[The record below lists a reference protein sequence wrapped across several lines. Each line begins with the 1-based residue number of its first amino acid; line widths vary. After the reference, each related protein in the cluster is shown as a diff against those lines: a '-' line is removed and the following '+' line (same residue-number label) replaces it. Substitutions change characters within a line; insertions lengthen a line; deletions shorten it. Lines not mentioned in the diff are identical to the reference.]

1 MKKVFKIIGIILLIF
16 VAILV
21 AIPFVLESKI
31 DAIVQNYADKNINAK
46 VEFDDVS
53 LSLISSFPNAKVTID
68 NLTITNNAPFQDE
81 TFTTAK
87 SIGLKMAIKELFKNQ
102 EDEPISITSVTIDEA
117 LMTLKENTT
126 GSTNWDIFKTK
137 TNENTSAS
145 STEGSGFKINIEDYT
160 IDNSA
165 LTYIVESSN
174 TTVYVTNLNH
184 SGNAKFTDVV
194 SELDTTSEANVSL
207 SIDST
212 SYLENNHVTLDALI
226 DLNFKSDSYTFKENK
241 GFVNQLPLEFN
252 GFVQLKD
259 EGQLIDITFKNPE
272 SSFKDFLAVMPERYV
287 KNLDDVETSGDFK
300 VEGIIKGLMSS
311 TTIPTID
318 IKMVSDNASFK
329 YPNLPKRVENINI
342 NVTVKND
349 NGNPDDTYVDLSTLN
364 FKIDQDIFKS
374 SAVLKNLGSNTQVD
388 ANLDGTLNLANI
400 TKAYPIKLEK
410 ELSGIL
416 KGKVNTS
423 FDMNAIETNSYNR
436 IKNNGSVSI
445 TDFIFSSED
454 IVNPIHISKADLTFK
469 PGTIS
474 LNNFIAKTGQSDINA
489 TGSIKN
495 LIGFLMQKNKLQG
508 DFKVKSNVFAVNDF
522 MVVQEN
528 SAEENKTTSSK
539 ESLKIPEFLD
549 CNITADVNTVIYDNL
564 NLKDVSGSL
573 AIKNQQADLKGLT
586 SKLFEGILAITGNV
600 STQEATP
607 TFNINL
613 GVDNFDI
620 AKSFNDLELFKSL
633 APIASALQGKLNST
647 INLKGNL
654 NESFTPDLASIS
666 GNTFAQLFVSS
677 VNSDKLKVLGKLQ
690 ENLNFVNFNK
700 LNLDDLKT
708 NLSFENGLVNVKP
721 FNVTYKDIN
730 IQVAGSHGFDK
741 SLNYKAVLDVPAKY
755 LGGEV
760 NRLIGRINDNEVNK
774 ITIPVTANISGT
786 YANPQVSTDLTSGVT
801 NLTKQLIEIEKQ
813 KLLNSGKDK
822 LKDLLDGVLNNKK
835 KPIDSTKA
843 KTQTKKDSTITKSDS
858 IKTKTEETVKG
869 ILGDLLKNRKKKKDS
884 TNNNI

>member
-1 MKKVFKIIGIILLIF
+1 MKKIFKIIGIILLIF

-53 LSLISSFPNAKVTID
+53 LSLISSFPNAKVTIN
-68 NLTITNNAPFQDE
+68 NLTITNNEPFKDE
-81 TFTTAK
+81 VFTTAK

-102 EDEPISITSVTIDEA
+102 EDEPIAITSVSIDEA
-117 LMTLKENTT
+117 LMTLKENTN
-126 GSTNWDIFKTK
+126 GSSNWDIFKTES
-137 TNENTSAS
+137 NENTRAYSAES
-145 STEGSGFKINIEDYT
+145 SGFKINIEDYT

-165 LTYIVESSN
+165 LTYIDESSN

-194 SELDTTSEANVSL
+194 SELNTTSEADVSL

-226 DLNFKSDSYTFKENK
+226 DLNLKSNTYTFKENK
-241 GFVNQLPLEFN
+241 GFINQLPLEFD

-259 EGQLIDITFKNPE
+259 EGQLIDISFKNPE
-272 SSFKDFLAVMPERYV
+272 SSFKDFLAVMPERYA
-287 KNLDDVETSGDFK
+287 KNLNDVETLGYFK
-300 VEGIIKGLMSS
+300 VEGIIKGLM
-311 TTIPTID
+311 TDKTIPTID
-318 IKMVSDNASFK
+318 IKMMSDNASFK

-342 NVTVKND
+342 NATVKND
-349 NGNPDDTYVDLSTLN
+349 NGNPDDTYVDLNMLN
-364 FKIDQDIFKS
+364 FKIDQDVFKS
-374 SAVLKNLGSNTQVD
+374 SAVFKNLGDNTQVN
-388 ANLDGTLNLANI
+388 ANLEGTLNLANI
-400 TKAYPIKLEK
+400 SKAYPIELDK

-416 KGKVNTS
+416 KGKLNTS

-474 LNNFIAKTGQSDINA
+474 LNNFAAKTGESDINA
-489 TGSIKN
+489 TGTIKN

-508 DFKVKSNVFAVNDF
+508 DFKVKSNIFAVNDF
-522 MVVQEN
+522 MVAQDDT
-528 SAEENKTTSSK
+528 AEENKTTANT

-564 NLKDVSGSL
+564 NLKDVSGAL
-573 AIKNQQADLKGLT
+573 AINNQQANLKGLT

-620 AKSFNDLELFKSL
+620 AKSFNGLELFQSL
-633 APIASALQGKLNST
+633 APIATALQGKLNST

-654 NESFTPDLASIS
+654 NQSFTPELASIS

-677 VNSDKLKVLGKLQ
+677 VNSEKLQVLGELQ
-690 ENLNFVNFNK
+690 ENLNFIDFEK

-708 NLSFENGLVNVKP
+708 NLSFENGLVHVKP
-721 FNVTYKDIN
+721 FNVTYQDIDF
-730 IQVAGSHGFDK
+730 QVSGSHGFDK
-741 SLNYKAVLDVPAKY
+741 SLNYKAVLNVPAKY

-786 YANPQVSTDLTSGVT
+786 YTSPQVSTDLTSGIS

-813 KLLNSGKDK
+813 KLLNAGKDK

-835 KPIDSTKA
+835 KSTDTTKA
-843 KTQTKKDSTITKSDS
+843 NTQNKKDSTITKSDS
-858 IKTKTEETVKG
+858 TKIKTEDAVKG
-869 ILGDLLKNRKKKKDS
+869 ILGNLLKNRKKKKDS
-884 TNNNI
+884 TNNN

>member
-1 MKKVFKIIGIILLIF
+1 MKKIFKIIGIILLIF

-53 LSLISSFPNAKVTID
+53 LSLISSFPNAKVTIN
-68 NLTITNNAPFQDE
+68 NLTITNNEPFKGE
-81 TFTTAK
+81 VFTTAK

-102 EDEPISITSVTIDEA
+102 EDEPIAITSVSIDEA

-126 GSTNWDIFKTK
+126 GSSNWDIFKTK
-137 TNENTSAS
+137 TNENTRAYSAES
-145 STEGSGFKINIEDYT
+145 SGFKINIEDYT

-165 LTYIVESSN
+165 LTYIDESSN
-174 TTVYVTNLNH
+174 TTVYITNLNH

-194 SELDTTSEANVSL
+194 SELNTTSEADVSL

-226 DLNFKSDSYTFKENK
+226 DLNLKSNTYTFKENK
-241 GFVNQLPLEFN
+241 GFINQLPLEFN

-259 EGQLIDITFKNPE
+259 EGQLIDISFKNPE
-272 SSFKDFLAVMPERYV
+272 SSFKDFLAVMPERYA
-287 KNLDDVETSGDFK
+287 KNLDNVETLGDFK

-342 NVTVKND
+342 NATVKND
-349 NGNPDDTYVDLSTLN
+349 NGNPDDTYVDLNTLN
-364 FKIDQDIFKS
+364 FKIDQDVFKS
-374 SAVLKNLGSNTQVD
+374 SAVFKNLGDNTQVNAD
-388 ANLDGTLNLANI
+388 LDGTLNLANI
-400 TKAYPIKLEK
+400 SKAYPIELDK

-416 KGKVNTS
+416 KGKLNTS

-474 LNNFIAKTGQSDINA
+474 LNNFAAKTGESDINA
-489 TGSIKN
+489 TGTIKN

-522 MVVQEN
+522 MVAQN
-528 SAEENKTTSSK
+528 DTAQENKTTSNK

-564 NLKDVSGSL
+564 NLKDVSGAL
-573 AIKNQQADLKGLT
+573 AINNQQANLKGLT

-690 ENLNFVNFNK
+690 ENLNFVDFNK

-721 FNVTYKDIN
+721 FNITYRDIN

-786 YANPQVSTDLTSGVT
+786 YTSPQVSTDLTSGIS

-835 KPIDSTKA
+835 KSTDTTKA
-843 KTQTKKDSTITKSDS
+843 NTQTKKDSTITKSDS
-858 IKTKTEETVKG
+858 TKIKTEDAVKG
-869 ILGDLLKNRKKKKDS
+869 ILGNLLKNRKKKKD
-884 TNNNI
+884 TVN

>member
-1 MKKVFKIIGIILLIF
+1 MKKKIFKIIGIVLLIF
-16 VAILV
+16 IVILA

-31 DAIVQNYADKNINAK
+31 DAIVQAYADENINAK

-53 LSLISSFPNAKVTID
+53 LSLLSSFPNAKVTID
-68 NLTITNNAPFQDE
+68 NLTITNNEPFKDE

-87 SIGLKMAIKELFKNQ
+87 SIGLKMPIKELFKSQ
-102 EDEPISITSVTIDEA
+102 SDEPIAITNVAIDEA
-117 LMTLKENTT
+117 LMTLKENKT
-126 GSTNWDIFKTK
+126 GTTNWDIFKTD
-137 TNENTSAS
+137 TNEETSAS
-145 STEGSGFKINIEDYT
+145 STESSGFKINIEDYT

-165 LTYIVESSN
+165 LTYIDENTN

-184 SGNAKFTDVV
+184 SGNALFTDVV
-194 SELDTTSEANVSL
+194 SELDTKSEANVSL

-226 DLNFKSDSYTFKENK
+226 DLNLESNTYTFKENK
-241 GFVNQLPLEFN
+241 GFINQLPLEFN
-252 GFVQLKD
+252 GFLQLKE
-259 EGQLIDITFKNPE
+259 EGQLIDISFKNPE
-272 SSFKDFLAVMPERYV
+272 SSFKDFLAVMPERYA

-300 VEGIIKGLMSS
+300 VEGIIKGMVSE

-318 IKMVSDNASFK
+318 IKMASNNASFK
-329 YPNLPKRVENINI
+329 FPDLPKRVENIHI
-342 NVTVKND
+342 NATVKND
-349 NGNPDDTYVDLSTLN
+349 NGNPDDMYVDLSTLN
-364 FKIDQDIFKS
+364 FKIDQDVFKS
-374 SAVLKNLGSNTQVD
+374 SAVLKNLGDNTQVN
-388 ANLDGTLNLANI
+388 ANLDGTLNLGNI
-400 TKAYPIKLEK
+400 SKAYPIELDKQ
-410 ELSGIL
+410 LSGIL
-416 KGKVNTS
+416 KGKLNTS

-454 IVNPIHISKADLTFK
+454 IVNPIHISKADLSFK

-474 LNNFIAKTGQSDINA
+474 LNNFAAKTGESDINA
-489 TGSIKN
+489 TGTIKN

-508 DFKVKSNVFAVNDF
+508 DFKVKSNLFAINDF
-522 MVVQEN
+522 MVAQDDT
-528 SAEENKTTSSK
+528 AEANKTTSNT

-549 CNITADVNTVIYDNL
+549 CNITADVNTVVYDNL

-573 AIKNQQADLKGLT
+573 AINNQQANLKGLT

-613 GVDNFDI
+613 GVDKFDI
-620 AKSFNDLELFKSL
+620 AKSFNGLEFFQSI
-633 APIASALQGKLNST
+633 APIANALQGKLNST

-654 NESFTPDLASIS
+654 NESFAPDLATIS
-666 GNTFAQLFVSS
+666 GDTFAQLFVSS
-677 VNSDKLKVLGKLQ
+677 IDSEKLKVLGKL
-690 ENLNFVNFNK
+690 EEKLNFIDVEK

-708 NLSFENGLVNVKP
+708 KLSFKNGLVNVKP
-721 FNVTYKDIN
+721 FNITYQDID

-741 SLNYKAVLDVPAKY
+741 SLNYKAVLNVPAKY

-760 NRLIGRINDNEVNK
+760 NQLIGRINDDEVNNL
-774 ITIPVTANISGT
+774 TIPVTANISGT
-786 YANPQVSTDLTSGVT
+786 YTSPQVSTDLTSGIS

-822 LKDLLDGVLNNKK
+822 LKGLLDGVLNKK
-835 KPIDSTKA
+835 TTNSTKVE
-843 KTQTKKDSTITKSDS
+843 TQVKKDSTSTKNDS
-858 IKTKTEETVKG
+858 LQNVGKEKVKG
-869 ILGDLLKNRKKKKDS
+869 ILNNLLQNRKKKKDT
-884 TNNNI
+884 TN